1 MTISFLPDT
10 SEGLVLGAKGST
22 LLLHRNRKPLEGRE
36 PQQDIVSRPCGMTRS
51 VAQQG
56 LS

>member
-10 SEGLVLGAKGST
+10 SEGLVPGAKGST
-22 LLLHRNRKPLEGRE
+22 LLLYRNRKPLEGRE